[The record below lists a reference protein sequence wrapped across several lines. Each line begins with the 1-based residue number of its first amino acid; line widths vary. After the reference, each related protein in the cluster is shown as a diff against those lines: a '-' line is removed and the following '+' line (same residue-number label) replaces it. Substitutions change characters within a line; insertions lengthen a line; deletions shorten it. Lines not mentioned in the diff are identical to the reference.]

1 MAEKQYSG
9 DVVKDIQAINDRQA
23 SEEARNPLAAYSTL
37 QLQSELARRKAR
49 RSIFRCG
56 IRF

>member
-1 MAEKQYSG
+1 MADKKYGG
-9 DVVKDIQAINDRQA
+9 DVVKEIQAINDMQA
-23 SEEARNPLAAYSTL
+23 REEARNPLAAFSTL
-37 QLQSELARRKAR
+37 QLKAELARRKVR